1 VAGAAVGAIVQDT
14 GVLKLILDALRW
26 LLRVVL
32 ALLILFEE
40 WGWEPLRR
48 VFALLAKLPV
58 IRQFEA
64 LLKKLPP
71 RAAFVVLLLP
81 SLLILPIKL
90 AAVWLV
96 AQGHVMLG
104 VGIVVAAKLIGTAL
118 LAWLFQL
125 IQPAL
130 MQLPW
135 FARLYLRWT
144 AWKAELL
151 AWVRASGVWRTAR
164 AIKLRLKRLFRRGRV
179 VPPA

>member
-1 VAGAAVGAIVQDT
+1 M
-14 GVLKLILDALRW
+14 LKHLLAPLRW
-26 LLRVVL
+26 TVRVFF

-48 VFALLAKLPV
+48 VFALIAKLPV

-64 LLKKLPP
+64 LLKRLPP
-71 RAAFVVLLLP
+71 RWAFVVLVLP
-81 SLLILPIKL
+81 SLLILPVKL
-90 AAVWLV
+90 LAVWLV
-96 AQGHVMLG
+96 AEGRVTLG
-104 VGIVVAAKLIGTAL
+104 IAVIVAAKLIGTAL

-135 FARLYLRWT
+135 FARVHARWT

-151 AWVRASGVWRTAR
+151 AWVRASAVWRTAR
-164 AIKLRLKRLFRRGRV
+164 AIKLRVKRLFRRARE

>member
-1 VAGAAVGAIVQDT
+1 M
-14 GVLKLILDALRW
+14 LRLLIAPLRW
-26 LLRVVL
+26 LFRVVL

-48 VFALLAKLPV
+48 VFALIAKLPI
-58 IRQFEA
+58 IRQVET
-64 LLKKLPP
+64 LLKRLPP
-71 RAAFVVLLLP
+71 RWAFVVLVLP

-90 AAVWLV
+90 LAVWLV
-96 AQGHVMLG
+96 ASGRVALG
-104 VGIVVAAKLIGTAL
+104 VGVIVAAKVGGTAL

-130 MQLPW
+130 MQLAW
-135 FARLYLRWT
+135 FARLYGRWT

-164 AIKLRLKRLFRRGRV
+164 ALKLRVKRLFRRARAA
-179 VPPA
+179 PPQP

>member
-1 VAGAAVGAIVQDT
+1 M
-14 GVLKLILDALRW
+14 LKALFAPLRW
-26 LLRVVL
+26 IFRVVF
-32 ALLILFEE
+32 AALILFEE

-64 LLKKLPP
+64 LLKRLPP
-71 RAAFVVLLLP
+71 RWAFVVLLLP

-90 AAVWLV
+90 LAVWLV
-96 AQGHVMLG
+96 AEGRYAMG
-104 VGIVVAAKLIGTAL
+104 VALVVGAKLIGTAL

-135 FARLYLRWT
+135 FARLYTRWT

-151 AWVRASGVWRTAR
+151 AWVRASAAWRMAR
-164 AIKLRLKRLFRRGRV
+164 AIKLRVKRLFRAGRT
-179 VPPA
+179 PETAKPRD

>member
-1 VAGAAVGAIVQDT
+1 M
-14 GVLKLILDALRW
+14 LKTLFAPLRW
-26 LLRVVL
+26 LIRVVL

-48 VFALLAKLPV
+48 VFALIAKLPV
-58 IRQFEA
+58 IRHIEA
-64 LLKKLPP
+64 GLKRLPP
-71 RAAFVVLLLP
+71 RWAFVVLLLP

-96 AQGHVMLG
+96 AKGHALLG
-104 VGIVVAAKLIGTAL
+104 VGVIIAAKLFGTAL

-135 FARLYLRWT
+135 FARFYARWT

-151 AWVRASGVWRTAR
+151 AWVRASAVWRMAR
-164 AIKLRLKRLFRRGRV
+164 AVKLRLGRWARRWRSR
-179 VPPA
+179 

>member
-1 VAGAAVGAIVQDT
+1 M
-14 GVLKLILDALRW
+14 LKLLLVPLRW
-26 LLRVVL
+26 TVRFLF

-40 WGWEPLRR
+40 WGWEPLRH

-64 LLKKLPP
+64 LLKRLPP
-71 RAAFVVLLLP
+71 RWALVVLVLP

-90 AAVWLV
+90 LAVWLV
-96 AQGHVMLG
+96 AEGRVTLG
-104 VGIVVAAKLIGTAL
+104 IAVVVAAKLNGTAL

-135 FARLYLRWT
+135 FARVYERWT
-144 AWKAELL
+144 YWKAELL
-151 AWVRASGVWRTAR
+151 AWVRASAVWRSAR
-164 AIKLRLKRLFRRGRV
+164 AIKLRVKRLFRRGRQE
-179 VPPA
+179 PSA

>member
-1 VAGAAVGAIVQDT
+1 MLRTLFAP
-14 GVLKLILDALRW
+14 LRW
-26 LLRVVL
+26 LFRVVL

-48 VFALLAKLPV
+48 AFALIARLPV

-64 LLKKLPP
+64 LLKRLPP
-71 RAAFVVLLLP
+71 RWAFVVLLLP

-96 AQGHVMLG
+96 AKGRVMLG
-104 VGIVVAAKLIGTAL
+104 VGVVIAAKVVGTAL

-135 FARLYLRWT
+135 FARFYARWT

-151 AWVRASGVWRTAR
+151 AWVRASSVWRTAR
-164 AIKLRLKRLFRRGRV
+164 AIKLRVRRLFRAGR
-179 VPPA
+179 PRANEAHRD

>member
-1 VAGAAVGAIVQDT
+1 M
-14 GVLKLILDALRW
+14 LKLLLAPLRW

-48 VFALLAKLPV
+48 AFALLARLPV
-58 IRQFEA
+58 IRHLET
-64 LLKKLPP
+64 LLRRLPP
-71 RAAFVVLLLP
+71 RWAFLVLVLP

-90 AAVWLV
+90 LAVWLV
-96 AQGHVMLG
+96 AQGRVVLG
-104 VGIVVAAKLIGTAL
+104 VGVIVAAKVGGTAL

-135 FARLYLRWT
+135 FARVYARWT

-151 AWVRASGVWRTAR
+151 AWVRASAVWRTAR
-164 AIKLRLKRLFRRGRV
+164 AIKLRVKRLFRRGRST
-179 VPPA
+179 PPA

>member
-1 VAGAAVGAIVQDT
+1 M
-14 GVLKLILDALRW
+14 LKTLFAPLRW
-26 LLRVVL
+26 IFRVVL

-48 VFALLAKLPV
+48 VFALIARLPV
-58 IRQFEA
+58 IRHVEA
-64 LLKKLPP
+64 LLKRLPP
-71 RAAFVVLLLP
+71 RWAFVVLVMP

-90 AAVWLV
+90 LAVWLIAKGRV
-96 AQGHVMLG
+96 TLG
-104 VGIVVAAKLIGTAL
+104 VGVIVAAKVGGTAL

-135 FARLYLRWT
+135 FARFYARWT

-151 AWVRASGVWRTAR
+151 AWVRASAVWRTAR
-164 AIKLRLKRLFRRGRV
+164 AIKLRVKRLFRAGR
-179 VPPA
+179 PRASEAPRD

>member
-1 VAGAAVGAIVQDT
+1 M
-14 GVLKLILDALRW
+14 LKKLLAPLRW
-26 LLRVVL
+26 LIRVVL
-32 ALLILFEE
+32 AVIILFEE

-48 VFALLAKLPV
+48 VFALFARLPV
-58 IRQFEA
+58 IRQVET

-96 AQGHVMLG
+96 AEGHAMLG
-104 VGIVVAAKLIGTAL
+104 VGIIVAAKLLGTAL

-135 FARLYLRWT
+135 FARFYARWT
-144 AWKAELL
+144 AWKADLL

-164 AIKLRLKRLFRRGRV
+164 AIKLRLKRLFRAGRQ
-179 VPPA
+179 PETAKPRD

>member
-1 VAGAAVGAIVQDT
+1 M
-14 GVLKLILDALRW
+14 LKTLFAPLRW
-26 LLRVVL
+26 LIRVVL

-48 VFALLAKLPV
+48 VFALIAKLPV
-58 IRQFEA
+58 IRHIEA
-64 LLKKLPP
+64 GLKRLPP
-71 RAAFVVLLLP
+71 RWAFVVLLLP

-96 AQGHVMLG
+96 AKGHVLMG
-104 VGIVVAAKLIGTAL
+104 VGIVIAAKVGGTAL

-135 FARLYLRWT
+135 FARLYARWT

-151 AWVRASGVWRTAR
+151 AWVRASAVWRTAR
-164 AIKLRLKRLFRRGRV
+164 AIKLRVRRLFRAGRPRGSEGPRG
-179 VPPA
+179 

>member
-1 VAGAAVGAIVQDT
+1 M
-14 GVLKLILDALRW
+14 LKSMLAPLRW
-26 LLRVVL
+26 LIRVVL

-48 VFALLAKLPV
+48 VFALLAKLPL

-64 LLKKLPP
+64 LLQRLPP
-71 RAAFVVLLLP
+71 RWAFVVLVLP

-96 AQGHVMLG
+96 AEGHVMLG
-104 VGIVVAAKLIGTAL
+104 VGIVVAAKLLGTAL

-135 FARLYLRWT
+135 FARFYARWT
-144 AWKAELL
+144 AWKTELL
-151 AWVRASGVWRTAR
+151 AWVRASSAWRTAR
-164 AIKLRLKRLFRRGRV
+164 AIKLRVKRLFRRARV
-179 VPPA
+179 EPPSA